1 MLDRKPE
8 TRLGNNIDDIMN
20 HPWFADIDWEKLVR
34 KEVVPPFKPT
44 VHGADDVR
52 NVDREFLAEVPA
64 VTPTM
69 EGKILTDQTAFTG
82 FSYNPS
88 NMK

>member
-1 MLDRKPE
+1 
-8 TRLGNNIDDIMN
+8 MN